1 VHQEFDRLFAWLGE
15 RLQGL
20 PDLLERRAGLT
31 RRASTPSSVDAL
43 EEVIV
48 EWQAELDRRLENE
61 RELFAED
68 GAEQEV
74 TRRVE

>member
-1 VHQEFDRLFAWLGE
+1 
-15 RLQGL
+15 
-20 PDLLERRAGLT
+20 
-31 RRASTPSSVDAL
+31 
-43 EEVIV
+43 VIV